1 MKGEFDIILDGV
13 IKRYTDFDD
22 IPLVFDNL
30 IRFEPEI
37 IPEPHTEEEHELME
51 TYNDKLKEII
61 GRERGHASRN

>member
-1 MKGEFDIILDGV
+1 MKGEFDIILNGV

-51 TYNDKLKEII
+51 TYNDKLKELMS
-61 GRERGHASRN
+61 REIK

>member
-30 IRFEPEI
+30 IRFEPDI

-51 TYNDKLKEII
+51 TYNDKLKELMS
-61 GRERGHASRN
+61 RETK

>member
-51 TYNDKLKEII
+51 TYNDKLKELMS
-61 GRERGHASRN
+61 RETK

>member
-1 MKGEFDIILDGV
+1 MKGEFDIILNGV

-51 TYNDKLKEII
+51 TYNDKLKELMN
-61 GRERGHASRN
+61 RETK

>member
-1 MKGEFDIILDGV
+1 MRGEFDIILNGV

-51 TYNDKLKEII
+51 TYNDKLKELMS
-61 GRERGHASRN
+61 REIK